1 MCTNFFSVITRK
13 ICMCVLTETK
23 TEYLLND
30 GGNEPLMSACMS
42 INYKNKTDVKP
53 SHMLIT

>member
-1 MCTNFFSVITRK
+1 
-13 ICMCVLTETK
+13 VLTETK

-53 SHMLIT
+53 SHMLITWVTFTPDGM